1 MNNPNHIRE
10 YVVTVSGVYNN
21 KVVSIP
27 ERRIHAYSFGEA
39 SDIANASFQQIF
51 GVENSITS
59 SIYINSYNNQ

>member
-1 MNNPNHIRE
+1 METTKHIRE

-51 GVENSITS
+51 GVEHSITS
-59 SIYINSYNNQ
+59 SIYVNTYNNK

>member
-27 ERRIHAYSFGEA
+27 ERKIHAYDWREA

-59 SIYINSYNNQ
+59 SIYINTYNNQ

>member
-1 MNNPNHIRE
+1 MNNSNHIRE

-27 ERRIHAYSFGEA
+27 ERKIHAYSFGEA
-39 SDIANASFQQIF
+39 SDIANDSFQQIF

-59 SIYINSYNNQ
+59 SIYINTYNNQ

>member
-1 MNNPNHIRE
+1 MNNQNHIRE

-27 ERRIHAYSFGEA
+27 ERKLHAYNWQEA

-59 SIYINSYNNQ
+59 SIYINTYNKQ

>member
-27 ERRIHAYSFGEA
+27 ERKIHAYSFGEA

-59 SIYINSYNNQ
+59 SIYINTYNNK

>member
-1 MNNPNHIRE
+1 MKNPNHIRE

-27 ERRIHAYSFGEA
+27 ERKIHAYSFGEA

>member
-1 MNNPNHIRE
+1 MNNQNHIRE

-21 KVVSIP
+21 KIVSIP
-27 ERRIHAYSFGEA
+27 ERKIHAYSFGEA

>member
-1 MNNPNHIRE
+1 MNNQNHIRE

-27 ERRIHAYSFGEA
+27 ERKIHAYDWREA

-51 GVENSITS
+51 GVEHSITS
-59 SIYINSYNNQ
+59 SIYVNTYNNK

>member
-1 MNNPNHIRE
+1 MSNPNHIRE

-27 ERRIHAYSFGEA
+27 ERKIHAYGFQEA

-51 GVENSITS
+51 GVETS
-59 SIYINSYNNQ
+59 HTESIYINTYNNQ

>member
-27 ERRIHAYSFGEA
+27 ERKIHAYSFGEA
-39 SDIANASFQQIF
+39 SEIANASFQQIF
-51 GVENSITS
+51 GVEHSITS
-59 SIYINSYNNQ
+59 SIYINTYNKQ

>member
-27 ERRIHAYSFGEA
+27 ERKIHAYSFGEA

-59 SIYINSYNNQ
+59 SIYINSYNKQ

>member
-1 MNNPNHIRE
+1 MNNQNHIRE

-27 ERRIHAYSFGEA
+27 ERKIHAYDWREA

-59 SIYINSYNNQ
+59 SIYVNTYNNK

>member
-27 ERRIHAYSFGEA
+27 ERKIHAYDWREA

-51 GVENSITS
+51 GVEHSITS
-59 SIYINSYNNQ
+59 SIYINTYNKL